1 LLFEDVSSRHHVKK
15 QMFTLKRLNSFYDFV
30 SVKDFQKLREGTSRV
45 LINFLMLLLTLVEES
60 ALEDNLNGG
69 QPP

>member
-1 LLFEDVSSRHHVKK
+1 
-15 QMFTLKRLNSFYDFV
+15 MFILKRLNSFYDFV